1 MKKFDFRNKAE
12 GRYGYGDNVT
22 FIKITMSN
30 QYSENIKDRK
40 EMLTKL
46 NKEIDELRKQDTK
59 VNRSNYSNIKEYME
73 DVTKCIRNENRLKD
87 LESLVKHVKHDID
100 KDVTLSKDDKELFI
114 KHIKGRDIDKEI
126 KFYYRDSDL
135 EDYYICTKHA
145 VKKLPIHC
153 REVRHD
159 YGDATITTLP
169 RYSLFYKEV
178 MKHILNGDDEFKID
192 LPHTSFRLRVVEINP
207 FAIIVKS
214 F

>member
-1 MKKFDFRNKAE
+1 MKKFTKKAE

-22 FIKITMSN
+22 FIKVTMSN

-40 EMLTKL
+40 EMLMRL
-46 NKEIDELRKQDTK
+46 NKEIDELSKQDTK
-59 VNRSNYSNIKEYME
+59 VNRSNYPNSKEYME
-73 DVTKCIRNENRLKD
+73 DVIKCTRNNNRLRD
-87 LESLVKHVKHDID
+87 LESLVKYVKYDID
-100 KDVTLSKDDKELFI
+100 KSVTLSKDDKELFI

-135 EDYYICTKHA
+135 EDYYICMKHA
-145 VKKLPIHC
+145 VKGFPIHC

-159 YGDATITTLP
+159 YGDTTITTLP
-169 RYSLFYKEV
+169 RYSSFYKEV